1 MESRPKILAVYEG
14 FDDRPVHWND
24 HDRDFIIGFSTE
36 GFGKNQA
43 ALVGQGER
51 N

>member
-1 MESRPKILAVYEG
+1 MESGPKILAVYGG

-24 HDRDFIIGFSTE
+24 HHRAVSVGFSIE

-43 ALVGQGER
+43 TLVGQGER